1 MNGQVIYPKEYEEEM
16 RKRRRSKSST
26 PQDCRPVKR
35 IRYNRGC
42 TNSPQTVYVKE
53 YVVEKILA
61 HKYRGGKHTF
71 LVKWKGWSEEENTW
85 EPISHLQN
93 CTELL
98 EEFLTDSLSQHV
110 LQSLKEKLNLAPKIS
125 RAHLESL
132 IPYDGFEALPP
143 KTQIQKK
150 LLVYAATADDVDN
163 KINKAKET
171 LLLYLLYLKR
181 EVQLINLTDWEISMN
196 KACSEDAFIKVE
208 NKYDLEGPP
217 KGFVYIN
224 KCLKMPGIIIPDDP
238 PLGCECVECGP
249 RNKKCCGNQQSR
261 AYNYRGRRRINL
273 PPGIPI
279 YECNKR
285 CKCNS
290 DCPNRTVQ
298 SGRKVPLCIYRTN
311 NGCGWGVKALRKI
324 FKGEFVS
331 EYVGEIITHEE
342 AERRGKI
349 YDARGRTYLFD
360 LDFNSSDNPYTI
372 DAATYGNVSHFIN
385 HSCEPNLAVWAIW
398 IDCLDPNLPS
408 LALFA
413 LREIEKDEELTFD
426 YMSSNGGN
434 TPEKNSLETESG
446 SEVVDSGVNY
456 KKKSLCKCGTKSCR
470 RYLF

>member
-1 MNGQVIYPKEYEEEM
+1 M
-16 RKRRRSKSST
+16 RKRRRSKSTT
-26 PQDCRPVKR
+26 PQDWRPVKR
-35 IRYNRGC
+35 IRYDRSNS
-42 TNSPQTVYVKE
+42 NSPQPIYVRE

-61 HKYRGGKHTF
+61 HKFKGGKHKF
-71 LVKWKGWSEEENTW
+71 LVKWKGWSEEANTW

-98 EEFLTDSLSQHV
+98 QEFLTDSLSQHV
-110 LQSLKEKLNLAPKIS
+110 LNEMKEKFNVAAKIS

-132 IPYDGFEALPP
+132 IPEAGFSALPP
-143 KTQIQKK
+143 KTQIQKQ
-150 LLVYAATADDVDN
+150 LLVFAATPADERLRSIDKVD
-163 KINKAKET
+163 KAKKS

-181 EVQLINLTDWEISMN
+181 EVQLINLKDWEVSMN
-196 KACSEDAFIKVE
+196 KACTEDALIKVE
-208 NKYDLEGPP
+208 NAYDLEGPP

-224 KCLKMPGIIIPDDP
+224 KCLKMPGIVIPDDP
-238 PLGCECVECGP
+238 PLGCECEVCEP
-249 RNKKCCGNQQSR
+249 RNRKCCGNQQSR
-261 AYNYRGRRRINL
+261 SYNYRGKGRINI

-285 CKCNS
+285 CKCSS

-324 FKGEFVS
+324 FKGEFVC
-331 EYVGEIITHEE
+331 EYVGEIINHDE

-360 LDFNSSDNPYTI
+360 LDFNSSDNPYTV

-385 HSCEPNLAVWAIW
+385 HSCEPNLGVWAVWV
-398 IDCLDPNLPS
+398 DCLDPNLPS

-413 LREIEKDEELTFD
+413 LREIEKDEQLTFD
-426 YMSSNGGN
+426 YMCSNDG
-434 TPEKNSLETESG
+434 TPEKNSLQTDNGIEEIESG
-446 SEVVDSGVNY
+446 Y

-470 RYLF
+470 QYLF

>member
-1 MNGQVIYPKEYEEEM
+1 MCK
-16 RKRRRSKSST
+16 RKRSKSST

-35 IRYNRGC
+35 IKYDRSR
-42 TNSPQTVYVKE
+42 TSSPIYVKE

-61 HKYRGGKHTF
+61 YKFRSGTHKF
-71 LVKWKGWSEEENTW
+71 LVKWRGWSEEANTW
-85 EPISHLQN
+85 EPMSNLSN

-110 LQSLKEKLNLAPKIS
+110 INSLKEKFNLAPKVH
-125 RAHLESL
+125 RRHLENL
-132 IPYDGFEALPP
+132 IPKEGFDALPP
-143 KTQIQKK
+143 KTQIQKQLLALATMPAEERALRK
-150 LLVYAATADDVDN
+150 LN
-163 KINKAKET
+163 KVGDKSKQT

-181 EVQLINLTDWEISMN
+181 EVQLINLNDWEASMN
-196 KACSEDAFIKVE
+196 KACTEDALIKVE
-208 NKYDLEGPP
+208 NRYDLEGPP

-224 KCLKMPGIIIPDDP
+224 KCLKMPGVIIPDDP
-238 PLGCECVECGP
+238 PLGCECEVCEP
-249 RNKKCCGNQQSR
+249 RSRKCCGNQQTR
-261 AYNYRGRRRINL
+261 AYNYRGRGRINI
-273 PPGIPI
+273 PPGIPL

-285 CKCNS
+285 CKCAT

-324 FKGEFVS
+324 FKGEFVC
-331 EYVGEIITHEE
+331 EYVGEIITHDE

-385 HSCEPNLAVWAIW
+385 HSCEPNLGVWAVW

-426 YMSSNGGN
+426 YMSSNGGSHPN
-434 TPEKNSLETESG
+434 TPEKKSMEADDSNEEVESVG
-446 SEVVDSGVNY
+446 SVESFR
-456 KKKSLCKCGTKSCR
+456 KKRSLCKCGTKSCR

>member
-1 MNGQVIYPKEYEEEM
+1 MYK
-16 RKRRRSKSST
+16 KRRRRSSSSNNSSSSNT
-26 PQDCRPVKR
+26 RQDCRPVVKR
-35 IRYNRGC
+35 IKYNN
-42 TNSPQTVYVKE
+42 NSPTVYVKE

-71 LVKWKGWSEEENTW
+71 LVKWKGWSEKANTW
-85 EPISHLQN
+85 EPISHLSN
-93 CTELL
+93 CKEML

-110 LQSLKEKLNLAPKIS
+110 INSLKEKLNLTKV
-125 RAHLESL
+125 RRGLLENL
-132 IPYDGFEALPP
+132 IPREGFEGLPP
-143 KTQIQKK
+143 KTQIQKQLLALAAMPAEERALRK
-150 LLVYAATADDVDN
+150 LTITDD
-163 KINKAKET
+163 KAKET
-171 LLLYLLYLKR
+171 LLLYLLFLKR
-181 EVQLINLTDWEISMN
+181 EVQLINLADWETSMN
-196 KACSEDAFIKVE
+196 KACTEDALITVE
-208 NKYDLEGPP
+208 NKHDLEGPP

-224 KCLKMPGIIIPDDP
+224 RCLKMPGIVIPDDP
-238 PLGCECVECGP
+238 PLGCDCEPCEP
-249 RNKKCCGNQQSR
+249 RNKKCCGNQHTRS
-261 AYNYRGRRRINL
+261 YNYRGRGRINI
-273 PPGIPI
+273 PPGIPL

-285 CKCNS
+285 CKCNA

-324 FKGEFVS
+324 FKGEFVC
-331 EYVGEIITHEE
+331 EYVGEIITHDE

-385 HSCEPNLAVWAIW
+385 HSCEPNLAVWAVW
-398 IDCLDPNLPS
+398 VDCLDPNLPS

-426 YMSSNGGN
+426 YMTSYGGN
-434 TPEKNSLETESG
+434 SHPNSPEKDPLETENN
-446 SEVVDSGVNY
+446 EVCVYNH
-456 KKKSLCKCGTKSCR
+456 KKRSLCKCGTKSCR